1 MNNEELQNQEE
12 LNKIKDNGVL
22 LISEVQNKVFLP
34 YTAEEIKQAIE
45 SKDNRYETPE
55 EVIRRMY
62 TKSFK
67 NYRYQ
72 FAARFRE
79 TVELI
84 TKREK
89 MSLKDGIDLAT
100 ELCVKRYLH
109 PAVIAACKNLDELNV
124 YIDCLNKNELD
135 DFKIFKIEYEITPLL
150 VKDQNDLY
158 SKTSFIQK
166 IAGFMKK
173 IFAKRNRV
181 EGKHLKV

>member
-1 MNNEELQNQEE
+1 MNENEFVNQDEF
-12 LNKIKDNGVL
+12 NRIKDNGIL

-34 YTAEEIKQAIE
+34 YTAEEVEKLVE
-45 SKDNRYETPE
+45 SRDNKYKTSEDVINNIFTKD
-55 EVIRRMY
+55 
-62 TKSFK
+62 FK

-79 TVELI
+79 TIELI

-100 ELCVKRYLH
+100 ELCVKRFLH

-135 DFKIFKIEYEITPLL
+135 DFKIFKIKYEITPML
-150 VKDQNDLY
+150 VKGSDSLY
-158 SKTSFIQK
+158 TKTSLMQK
-166 IAGFMKK
+166 ITDFVKK
-173 IFAKRNRV
+173 LFVKKNRV
-181 EGKHLKV
+181 EGKHSKA